1 MARNDAQ
8 PDRHKVHD
16 SKAAS
21 WSFGNGISPSP
32 DDQNRAD
39 AIHRT
44 LANLIVRQ
52 IAADLEQ
59 TQPAPGSASPGPE
72 TSASADPTE
81 SRHAPAPPQGHG
93 GLVSNS
99 SPAEIQNML
108 ARHVATRILVQNFD
122 TLYVA
127 IDVIWLD
134 ERFLTLLGD
143 LGAKN

>member
-8 PDRHKVHD
+8 PDGYKAYD

-21 WSFGNGISPSP
+21 WSFGNVISPSAE
-32 DDQNRAD
+32 DRIRTEAVL
-39 AIHRT
+39 RT
-44 LANLIVRQ
+44 LANLIARQ

-59 TQPAPGSASPGPE
+59 TQPAPGSAAPGPE

-127 IDVIWLD
+127 IDII
-134 ERFLTLLGD
+134 
-143 LGAKN
+143 